1 MPGSDP
7 VRVGIGRF
15 PAVTVPPCVGVA
27 VNAGLRA
34 AGGYGQNR
42 KVISYMLSGFLSVK
56 SVETAAG
63 GIREVHL
70 RRPLRGIHALYY
82 KQIPLC
88 GQAPRGSKNFLYNFQ
103 KLSKNCAS

>member
-1 MPGSDP
+1 MPGFDP

-42 KVISYMLSGFLSVK
+42 KVISYMPSSSRAIPIFSIPMSIFPV
-56 SVETAAG
+56 
-63 GIREVHL
+63 
-70 RRPLRGIHALYY
+70 PLRMTYRVCSESA
-82 KQIPLC
+82 
-88 GQAPRGSKNFLYNFQ
+88 
-103 KLSKNCAS
+103 